1 MKNILERFRFFCG
14 FAKFPQIVSFMF
26 FVTKIHFIERALE
39 PNVSIRKALEIL
51 TRLITFCK
59 SNQRVVVTSSMY
71 ETMKCAQV
79 TITSIIN

>member
-1 MKNILERFRFFCG
+1 MTNILERFRFFCG
-14 FAKFPQIVSFMF
+14 FPKFPQIVSFLF
-26 FVTKIHFIERALE
+26 FVTKIHFIERVLE

-59 SNQRVVVTSSMY
+59 GNQRVVVTSTMS
-71 ETMKCAQV
+71 ETTKCAQV